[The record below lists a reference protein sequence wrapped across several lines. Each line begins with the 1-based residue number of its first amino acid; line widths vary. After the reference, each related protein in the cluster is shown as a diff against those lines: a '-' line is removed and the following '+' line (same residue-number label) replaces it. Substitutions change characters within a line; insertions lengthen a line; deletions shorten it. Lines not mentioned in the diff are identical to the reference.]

1 MSSSA
6 AFIGRIGGL
15 AVALGIGAAIANSPG
30 SAAAE
35 TPSDAPAAGVSQ
47 PGADHTPASA
57 TTASA
62 TPPKADAE
70 PAPSNGGTAASST
83 AGRSPRTSTS
93 RRPLVRAQRT
103 LSRLVTAKGV
113 PRATKPDDE
122 APDRPRGPEDTPAA
136 VALAGVARREIGH
149 DNDTASH
156 ARTATAATTATA
168 KVAAVTAQPAGATSP
183 LGTPDQLAAE
193 KLAKRVVNT
202 LPVALVK
209 LALRAGFLS
218 AAKQQF
224 DKVGG
229 PDQGNLDRL
238 DAAVNAYAM
247 ASAFQQQLLNSAEPT
262 VVMQVAPPH
271 TWSDQPGEAVPASR
285 ILYDNPDTIYRF
297 MGVNGASKYV
307 ITGRFADPAHVPADT
322 TFSVL
327 TGLTGD
333 TAAVLTKD
341 NFTVNPDGTF
351 TVTAD
356 STPANGRV
364 NHLQLPA
371 DATLIATRNTLSD
384 WGTEV
389 PMSLDITRVG
399 GPPNSL
405 FSQLGGFAIPRIG
418 PAVVR
423 NPVLTKLVSLIPP
436 LPSVPPVLRGAVT
449 AVIMALGIQRE
460 ATYIAVATTD
470 PATGQRQEPNVL
482 RNPTR
487 NAEFLATQLQS
498 AGYFQLADDQAL
510 VLTINPDGAG
520 YFVVP
525 VTDDWT
531 VTKDYWNEQTSLNI
545 SQATPNGDGTYT
557 IVVSPTDPGVANW
570 VSTGGLHQGTLSIRF
585 QVLQDGTSPTVRSQ
599 LVTLGE
605 LGDVLPPDTT
615 YVSAADRAA
624 QLAARKNGFDNRFA
638 PYPQP

>member
-30 SAAAE
+30 IAAAE

-47 PGADHTPASA
+47 TGADHTPASA

-62 TPPKADAE
+62 TTPKADTE
-70 PAPSNGGTAASST
+70 PAPSNGGTAASS
-83 AGRSPRTSTS
+83 AARRSPRTATS

-103 LSRLVTAKGV
+103 LSRLVTAKGE

-122 APDRPRGPEDTPAA
+122 APDRPPAPEDTPAA

-149 DNDTASH
+149 DNDTASR
-156 ARTATAATTATA
+156 ARTATATTTATA

-271 TWSDQPGEAVPASR
+271 TWSDQPGQTVPASR

-327 TGLTGD
+327 TGLTGN

-351 TVTAD
+351 TITAD

-389 PMSLDITRVG
+389 PMSLEITRVG

-460 ATYIAVATTD
+460 ATYMAVATTD

-531 VTKDYWNEQTSLNI
+531 VTKDYWNDQTSLNI
-545 SQATPNGDGTYT
+545 SQAAPNDDGTYT

-585 QVLQDGTSPTVRSQ
+585 QVLQDGTSPTVGSQ
-599 LVTLGE
+599 LVTLDE
-605 LGDVLPPDTT
+605 LGDVLPPETT
-615 YVSAADRAA
+615 YVGAADRAA
-624 QLAARKNGFDNRFA
+624 QLAARKNGFDSRFA